1 MKATIMNPEYTC
13 WIRLFHITLAVFFRT
28 TKRLYSKHETEDGV
42 LRVKL
47 DTFEFKSEKTLLGAS
62 AS

>member
-1 MKATIMNPEYTC
+1 MNPEHTC
-13 WIRLFHITLAVFFRT
+13 WIRLFDITLAIFFRT

-47 DTFEFKSEKTLLGAS
+47 DTFEFKSEKNFARG
-62 AS
+62 